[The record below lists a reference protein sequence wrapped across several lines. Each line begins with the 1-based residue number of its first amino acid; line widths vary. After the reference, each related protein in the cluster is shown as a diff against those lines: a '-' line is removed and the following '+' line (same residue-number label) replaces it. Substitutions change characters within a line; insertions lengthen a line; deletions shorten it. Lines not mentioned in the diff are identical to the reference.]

1 MSATERQETLINTK
15 NMEKSTD
22 TENTGAAQSLPH
34 SDLLDILLSIQGNA
48 ESLPCGGIGSD
59 GATQAE
65 LDEAN
70 ELGRPFEN
78 DAVYHTGQ
86 QIWLEAQRGIILLSN
101 AEDRN
106 PAIERTKDYG

>member
-1 MSATERQETLINTK
+1 MKQP
-15 NMEKSTD
+15 TD
-22 TENTGAAQSLPH
+22 TENTGAAQSLPQ

-59 GATQAE
+59 GATQSE

-78 DAVYHTGQ
+78 DAVYHNGQ

-101 AEDRN
+101 
-106 PAIERTKDYG
+106 KQL